1 MAMHSKGDA
10 RRETPLGRVHGVAL
24 YVGSVLGS
32 GILLLPA
39 LVAERA
45 GPASL
50 LAWGLMSV
58 AILPLALTMALLA
71 ARYPGGGGVAAFAR
85 EAFGPAAGAAT
96 GWLFLL
102 ATPIGGPLAA
112 WIGAAY
118 ATAAFGLPPNAA
130 VGLTAAILLVAFI
143 ANLLGFKG
151 AGGLQVAVVG
161 GIAAILLLALLAALP
176 HLDPRQFTPFAPH
189 GWIGVGQAMALT
201 FWCFVGWE
209 AVTHL
214 SGGFRN
220 PRRDLVP
227 AVLWA
232 AAIIGALYL
241 GAALVTVGTG
251 SYGPGK
257 TEAGL
262 VQVAQ
267 VALGPA
273 AGWLIGIVALFC
285 ATATVNAYA
294 GAAAHLARALAES
307 NAAPRILA
315 RSFARRDVP
324 IGGLLALLAGWA
336 VVFVLLVADP
346 EAIHRLIALPT
357 ANYLALYLLGAAA
370 GIRLAERRAERGLA
384 AAALATCALVFPFLG
399 WSGLYPVSIVASV
412 FAARRWLG
420 PSARQWRRP
429 PTAAFRR

>member
-1 MAMHSKGDA
+1 MEARLNGHA
-10 RRETPLGRVHGVAL
+10 RRHAPLGRVHGVAL
-24 YVGSVLGS
+24 YVGAVLGS
-32 GILLLPA
+32 GILLLPG

-58 AILPLALTMALLA
+58 AIVPLALTMALLA

-85 EAFGPAAGAAT
+85 KAFGPAAGAAT

-112 WIGAAY
+112 WIGATY
-118 ATAAFGLPPNAA
+118 AAAAFGLPPNAA
-130 VGLTAAILLVAFI
+130 VWLTAAILLVAFVS
-143 ANLLGFKG
+143 NLQGFKG

-161 GIAAILLLALLAALP
+161 GIVAVLLLALLAALP
-176 HLDPRQFTPFAPH
+176 HLDPQRFVPFAPH
-189 GWIGVGQAMALT
+189 GWIGIGQAMALT

-214 SGGFRN
+214 SGGFRD
-220 PRRDLVP
+220 PRGDLVP

-273 AGWLIGIVALFC
+273 AGWLIGAVALFC

-307 NAAPRILA
+307 GAAPRILA
-315 RSFARRDVP
+315 RSLARRDVP
-324 IGGLLALLAGWA
+324 IGGLLALLAGWTA
-336 VVFVLLVADP
+336 VFVLLAADP
-346 EAIHRLIALPT
+346 AAVRRLIALPT

-370 GIRLAERRAERGLA
+370 GIRLAERRAERVLA
-384 AAALATCALVFPFLG
+384 VAALATCALALPFLG
-399 WSGLYPVSIVASV
+399 WSALYPVAIVAGL
-412 FAARRWLG
+412 FAVRRWFG
-420 PSARQWRRP
+420 PSARHRHRP
-429 PTAAFRR
+429 PAAAFRR